1 MGSLQEGLGSLWNGT
16 KASLMLVSNPAIKFT
31 VYELLKR
38 HYARVTGRQV
48 LIIYKYQIVILI
60 FPTIRVR
67 YIIMNIV
74 PGEGRAVGLL
84 AGLPR
89 HRRGHRGHLSSA
101 AHTGHTTDI
110 TELQSL
116 DYISGWEI
124 GVIYIYI
131 I

>member
-1 MGSLQEGLGSLWNGT
+1 
-16 KASLMLVSNPAIKFT
+16 
-31 VYELLKR
+31 
-38 HYARVTGRQV
+38 
-48 LIIYKYQIVILI
+48 
-60 FPTIRVR
+60 
-67 YIIMNIV
+67 MNIV

-101 AHTGHTTDI
+101 AHTGHTTHI

-116 DYISGWEI
+116 DYIIIGWEI